1 MNNDSRKSGIDK
13 VRERSCGLIT
23 DLERV
28 IAVLY
33 FLVYLGMELNAETQY
48 TMTKIVELDN

>member
-13 VRERSCGLIT
+13 VRKRSCGLIT
-23 DLERV
+23 DLKRV

-33 FLVYLGMELNAETQY
+33 LLVYLGMELN
-48 TMTKIVELDN
+48 VEAQ

>member
-1 MNNDSRKSGIDK
+1 MAPMNNDSRKSGIDK

-33 FLVYLGMELNAETQY
+33 FLVYLGMELNADTQ
-48 TMTKIVELDN
+48 